1 MACLTLPCLASPLS
15 LSLLLNYLYPSSSLR
30 SQTDSSLSSPSTITR
45 LYLPSQELLQLQQNH
60 ANTLTPQTPITNQHH
75 QHACLRVLLPVW
87 RHDSHQHH
95 LHCLRPQAMQ
105 QLPSVLKHSPTDTSR
120 RHFPPLS
127 SLLSHNTRLELY
139 HDKGLQHGEMR
150 VWIPSLIRD
159 TTFLTTSTMA
169 LLFCSE
175 TASTPFTPMTW
186 SSHSPFHLFLIDTSA
201 TGSSSNYP
209 LSPTAKALLSASFGG
224 VYAKAPRERYDVGF
238 WAFYYSMLLR
248 FGLVSGLTGNES
260 QRIFSCN
267 NN

>member
-1 MACLTLPCLASPLS
+1 MWALPVLEDAETSPFRLQHGYSVQSKVISPPFSWTLLINISEHSEGVPFRWLALLCLVWPRLFLS

-159 TTFLTTSTMA
+159 TTFFNDFDDGASI
-169 LLFCSE
+169 LLGNCLYSIH
-175 TASTPFTPMTW
+175 TYDLVVTFTN
-186 SSHSPFHLFLIDTSA
+186 S
-201 TGSSSNYP
+201 
-209 LSPTAKALLSASFGG
+209 
-224 VYAKAPRERYDVGF
+224 
-238 WAFYYSMLLR
+238 
-248 FGLVSGLTGNES
+248 LVLD
-260 QRIFSCN
+260 
-267 NN
+267 